1 MFSRSKKTQD
11 AIAAL
16 TAGLATL
23 RAELTSHIEQ
33 LAEEKSLRNDIAQRL
48 TVLEG
53 RVTGMGTELSHQMHE
68 LSDEIENLTKTSN
81 ADEVDAAIMHL
92 RSSQS
97 RLAAEQAR
105 YEIVFRQDLATLAE
119 MLRRKN

>member
-1 MFSRSKKTQD
+1 
-11 AIAAL
+11 
-16 TAGLATL
+16 
-23 RAELTSHIEQ
+23 
-33 LAEEKSLRNDIAQRL
+33 
-48 TVLEG
+48 
-53 RVTGMGTELSHQMHE
+53 MGTELSHQMHE